1 MQPAQCYIVGF
12 ALADGFDEAPEG
24 CLPSMYKLYGAVK
37 KAYPN
42 LRTMATFSGF
52 SHVPTDLPVDGES
65 CSSRYVSFQSL
76 KAATFTAQS
85 GSIST
90 SGITTRSKAVRTR
103 PRASP
108 RGVPPERSTGG
119 VSDDSHV
126 M

>member
-65 CSSRYVSFQSL
+65 CSSRYVSFRSL
-76 KAATFTAQS
+76 KSGYFHCAVWVNIYQWYYYAKQS
-85 GSIST
+85 
-90 SGITTRSKAVRTR
+90 
-103 PRASP
+103 SP
-108 RGVPPERSTGG
+108 SNLLKT
-119 VSDDSHV
+119 
-126 M
+126 

>member
-52 SHVPTDLPVDGES
+52 SHVPTDLPVDGKSCAPGTS
-65 CSSRYVSFQSL
+65 CSEASKRLLSMCSL
-76 KAATFTAQS
+76 GQYLPVVLLREAKQS
-85 GSIST
+85 GPA
-90 SGITTRSKAVRTR
+90 RERHRVACRRK
-103 PRASP
+103 
-108 RGVPPERSTGG
+108 GVL
-119 VSDDSHV
+119 VV
-126 M
+126 